1 MVIWIWSS
9 FWSRRTPTST
19 SKMSAEQ
26 LRFILLL
33 LYVLIFLNF
42 VLKKAT
48 NLSFIC
54 FLGKSFIGCQIFDC
68 KRSRD
73 RSSNGKWSFSF
84 DAFESK
90 NLVVLFF
97 VSSFYFCVSVN
108 NCQLIM
114 NSKRK
119 NIWKKLLSLCPRYTP
134 VFDRVL
140 A

>member
-1 MVIWIWSS
+1 MNLVEFLIEKNADINKQNECGA
-9 FWSRRTPTST
+9 TPLYFA
-19 SKMSAEQ
+19 SAVC
-26 LRFILLL
+26 FD
-33 LYVLIFLNF
+33 FFKNF
-42 VLKKAT
+42 VLKKDT

-119 NIWKKLLSLCPRYTP
+119 NIWKKLLSLGPRYTP